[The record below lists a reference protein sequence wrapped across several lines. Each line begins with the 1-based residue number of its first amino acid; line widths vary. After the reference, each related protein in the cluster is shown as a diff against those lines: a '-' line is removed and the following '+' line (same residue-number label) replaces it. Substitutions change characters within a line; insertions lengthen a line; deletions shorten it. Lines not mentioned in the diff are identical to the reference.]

1 MKFNK
6 QDGYILF
13 INLILIIL
21 IGLFIPLL
29 IQQQHLNFK
38 ILNNRIKAA
47 QNIEAVESGL
57 QYQLY
62 YLKKENQLLDEQ
74 LVFSGNLKVLLRGRE
89 DDKFIYLKAS
99 LVDGITYLSE
109 MKIEKNSL
117 KIIHKKTYRSE

>member
-6 QDGYILF
+6 QGGYILF

-47 QNIEAVESGL
+47 QNMEAVESGL

-89 DDKFIYLKAS
+89 DDKFIYLKSS

>member
-6 QDGYILF
+6 QGGYILF

-47 QNIEAVESGL
+47 QNMEAVESGL

-89 DDKFIYLKAS
+89 DEKFIYLKSS